1 MCFETATD
9 NEIKKWVET
18 QVKLRTKLLSE
29 CRDSRGKQIVY
40 ASHINSVLI
49 YKLENLLRVSRVMGL
64 ELEIEDISD
73 IDFEAIGKIIISDI
87 EFFSYLWKGD
97 KEKWVKH

>member
-9 NEIKKWVET
+9 SEVKEWVET
-18 QVKLRTKLLSE
+18 QIELRTKLLSE
-29 CRDSRGKQIVY
+29 CKDFRGKDIVY
-40 ASHINSVLI
+40 VTHINSVLI
-49 YKLENLLRVSRVMGL
+49 YKLENLLRISRVMGL

-73 IDFEAIGKIIISDI
+73 IYFEAVGKIIISDI

-97 KEKWVKH
+97 KYKWVKH